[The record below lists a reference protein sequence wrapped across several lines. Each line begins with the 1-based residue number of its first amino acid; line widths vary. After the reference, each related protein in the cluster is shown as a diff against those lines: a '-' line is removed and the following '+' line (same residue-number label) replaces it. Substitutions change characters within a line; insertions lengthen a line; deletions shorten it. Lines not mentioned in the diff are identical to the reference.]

1 MFRKNNLVLLLVA
14 AFSQAALAKDIVLYD
29 ITDKESFT
37 LKAQHPTFVENES
50 VEQLFDS
57 SIHSKFL
64 SDKSQTWVQIDF
76 EEAFQIHQYSLTSA
90 GDAPARDPKHWQL
103 KGSIDG
109 KNWLTL
115 DSQKEQSFDSRAQT
129 KTYTVADSQQ
139 VKHVRFELKQQ
150 GKTQW
155 GDSYLQIADIGLFA
169 ATDLPLASFDLDKRI
184 IRLNEVITLTNT
196 SENEPDRVEWII
208 PGAKMKHDGQNAH
221 VSFDKPGSYSVTLK
235 TNNNAGSDVL
245 TQKNVIKVMDIHRPW
260 AGLQLPKVVVKL
272 EDTESAGAKRLI
284 KLLPNIEQAIN
295 EVTRDLVP
303 MLYNNFTEVPEFE
316 QVTFRL
322 KWMDTLAYRAGDYS
336 NMEIA
341 FSSKYITEKLADQP
355 DEQVTYELLGV
366 LWHELTHGYQL
377 FPQSATGTPE
387 ETHAFIE
394 GVADLIRINAG
405 FHKTR
410 SPEPSDTWL
419 GGYTN
424 TGFFLSWLSKR
435 YEAFE
440 HQFNATATE
449 LPDWTFAAAIEYV
462 TGEKVEKLWQE
473 YQAELTK

>member
-1 MFRKNNLVLLLVA
+1 MFKKNNLIMLLA
-14 AFSQAALAKDIVLYD
+14 AVCSQAVLAKDIVLYD

-37 LKAQHPTFVENES
+37 VQAQHPAFVENES

-76 EEAFQIHQYSLTSA
+76 KGAFQIHQYSLTSA
-90 GDAPARDPKHWQL
+90 GDAPARDPKHWQV
-103 KGSIDG
+103 KGSVDG
-109 KNWLTL
+109 KNWFLL
-115 DSQKEQSFDSRAQT
+115 DTQTEQSFDSRAQT
-129 KTYTVADSQQ
+129 KTYTVANSQQ
-139 VKHVRFELKQQ
+139 AKHVRFELKQQ
-150 GKTQW
+150 GTTKW
-155 GDSYLQIADIGLFA
+155 GDSYLQVADIGLFA
-169 ATDLPLASFDLDKRI
+169 ATDLPLASFELDKRI
-184 IRLNEVITLTNT
+184 VRLNEEITITNT
-196 SENEPDRVEWII
+196 SDNDPDDVEWII
-208 PGAKMKHDGQNAH
+208 PGAKIKHVGNDVKAR
-221 VSFDKPGSYSVTLK
+221 FTKPGSYSVTLK
-235 TNNNAGSDVL
+235 TKNSTGTDSI
-245 TQKNVIKVMDIHRPW
+245 TQKNVIKAMDINRPW

-295 EVTRDLVP
+295 EVTHDLVP
-303 MLYNNFTEVPEFE
+303 MLYKNFTEVPEFE

-341 FSSKYITEKLADQP
+341 FSSKYITERLANKP

-377 FPQSATGTPE
+377 FPQSATGSPE

-410 SPEPSDTWL
+410 SPEPSETWL

-473 YQAELTK
+473 YQAELIK